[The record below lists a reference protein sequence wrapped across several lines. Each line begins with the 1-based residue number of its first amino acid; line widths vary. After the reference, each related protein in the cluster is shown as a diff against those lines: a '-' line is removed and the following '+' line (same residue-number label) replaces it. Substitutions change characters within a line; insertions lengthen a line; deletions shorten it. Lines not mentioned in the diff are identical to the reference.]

1 MWITSGAASN
11 WGVLRPY
18 SVVAAIHHHHL
29 VFFPITNTLP
39 LPLPLPL
46 PLLPSLTPQRPP
58 FSVPPLRKNTL
69 LIFSFSPCPFA
80 HPLFVA
86 HTAAPPPFPSSF
98 LVAFGFDL
106 VQHYVATS
114 TSVHVHTHKH
124 IHTRYLPVAAVCV
137 LACAFCREGR
147 ELRSFVRVCMSI
159 RTRLCGNMAAAQPV
173 SITGDRLT
181 RIGRYLAGWSSGW
194 AGPSRYQVSR
204 SAANDARWGRDLVLF
219 QAVVGEML
227 TDSG

>member
-1 MWITSGAASN
+1 
-11 WGVLRPY
+11 
-18 SVVAAIHHHHL
+18 
-29 VFFPITNTLP
+29 
-39 LPLPLPL
+39 
-46 PLLPSLTPQRPP
+46 
-58 FSVPPLRKNTL
+58 
-69 LIFSFSPCPFA
+69 
-80 HPLFVA
+80 
-86 HTAAPPPFPSSF
+86 
-98 LVAFGFDL
+98 
-106 VQHYVATS
+106 
-114 TSVHVHTHKH
+114 
-124 IHTRYLPVAAVCV
+124 
-137 LACAFCREGR
+137 
-147 ELRSFVRVCMSI
+147 MSI